1 MELIFRK
8 DEAETNIAIFIKL
21 KAFILKW
28 IVSTSI

>member
-8 DEAETNIAIFIKL
+8 DEAEINIAIYIKL

-28 IVSTSI
+28 TVSTYI